1 MERVKKIS
9 EEVKRAGGRAFL
21 VGGIVRDKFLGLES
35 KDIDLE
41 VFGIEP
47 EALKT
52 IIEKFGKVKECG
64 KSFGVLKLDDLDI
77 SLPRRERK
85 TGVGHKGFET
95 ECDPHMSIEEA
106 CSRRDLTINAMLF
119 DPLTD
124 ELIDP
129 FNGLSDIENK
139 VLRHIDDIRF
149 AEDPLR
155 VLRVAQFH
163 ARFDFRVHDDTNE
176 LCRVLLDELKHLS
189 KERFFIEFEK
199 ILMKGNRPSKAFE
212 WMLEFGVLDALFPEI
227 AVLETIEQGRK
238 WHPEGN
244 VFTHTML
251 ALDSVPKEERTLTL
265 MLAILCHD
273 LGKAVTGGVPK
284 EDDPESISFHG
295 HAEEGVPVTET
306 FLRKLT
312 DNNKLIEDVC
322 TLVKFHMRPLEL
334 KANPKKRLVR
344 RLALKVDIPLL
355 MKVNEADMRGGL
367 RSPEGIDEILAIFE
381 EIKNEIQQLVEGR
394 HLIELGLT
402 PSPEFG
408 IILSKIFEAQL
419 DGEFSTLED
428 GLEFTKTLIAE
439 RG

>member
-227 AVLETIEQGRK
+227 AVLETIEQGFNYHFGRT
-238 WHPEGN
+238 
-244 VFTHTML
+244 VFEHTMR
-251 ALDSVPKEERTLTL
+251 ALDFVPKKERELDV

-273 LGKAVTGGVPK
+273 TGKSICEAKIDG
-284 EDDPESISFHG
+284 DHISFHG
-295 HAEEGVPVTET
+295 HAEDGEEPTRS
-306 FLRKLT
+306 FLSKIT
-312 DNNKLIEDVC
+312 NDKKLIEDVVS
-322 TLVKFHMRPLEL
+322 LVKYHMRFFEL
-334 KANPKKRLVR
+334 GKNLKRKLIR
-344 RLALKVDIPLL
+344 RLSLH
-355 MKVNEADMRGGL
+355 VNIKKLVWVYKADKYSRMEDYETESFL
-367 RSPEGIDEILAIFE
+367 EEILDMYDDIQN
-381 EIKNEIQQLVEGR
+381 EIKPIVKGR
-394 HLIELGLT
+394 DLIDNGFI
-402 PSPEFG
+402 PSPLFG
-408 IILSKIFEAQL
+408 EILRKAFDAQIDGIF
-419 DGEFSTLED
+419 DTLED
-428 GLEFTKTLIAE
+428 GIKYIENMD
-439 RG
+439 

>member
-1 MERVKKIS
+1 MERVKKIC
-9 EEVKRAGGRAFL
+9 EEVKSAGGRAFL

-124 ELIDP
+124 ELLDP
-129 FNGLSDIENK
+129 FNGLTDIENK
-139 VLRHIDDIRF
+139 VLRHVDDIRF

-176 LCRVLLDELKHLS
+176 LCVVLLDELKHLS

-199 ILMKGNRPSKAFE
+199 MLMKANRPSKAFE
-212 WMLEFGVLDALFPEI
+212 WMLEFGVLDELFPEL
-227 AVLETIEQGRK
+227 AVLDTIEQGRK
-238 WHPEGN
+238 YHYGRT
-244 VFTHTML
+244 VFEHTMR
-251 ALDSVPKEERTLTL
+251 ALDFVPKKERELDV

-273 LGKAVTGGVPK
+273 TGKSICKAETDG
-284 EDDPESISFHG
+284 DHISFHG
-295 HAEEGVPVTET
+295 HAEDGEPPT
-306 FLRKLT
+306 
-312 DNNKLIEDVC
+312 
-322 TLVKFHMRPLEL
+322 
-334 KANPKKRLVR
+334 
-344 RLALKVDIPLL
+344 
-355 MKVNEADMRGGL
+355 
-367 RSPEGIDEILAIFE
+367 RSF
-381 EIKNEIQQLVEGR
+381 
-394 HLIELGLT
+394 
-402 PSPEFG
+402 
-408 IILSKIFEAQL
+408 LSKITNDKKITEDVVSLVKYHMRFFDLKKNLKRKLIRRLSLHVNIKKLAWVYKADKHSRTDDYEVESFLEEILNMYDEVQNEIKPLVKGKHLIDIGMKPSPLFGNILRKAFDAQI
-419 DGEFSTLED
+419 DGLFNTLED
-428 GLEFTKTLIAE
+428 GIKYVKNMD
-439 RG
+439 